1 MRRRNI
7 NNRNIKLMFLDAL
20 ASILALYLAFLIR
33 FDFSLPE
40 IFLERFLGWVFWF
53 ALFQITIFYFSGL
66 YARIW
71 RYTSLFDLYAILF
84 SVTLASAISFI
95 FVLIY
100 TGYNGYPRSVLLMYY
115 ILNALATVAIRL
127 SVRVYFT
134 HYHERSPFKNPHP
147 KKILLLIGAGKTG
160 EKIAREIMT
169 TSRHQ
174 YSIAGFIDDNVEKH
188 GALLH
193 GKKIFC
199 SIGNLPNLNI
209 KYDELLITA
218 PTASGD
224 QIRRIVDICK
234 QTGKRYKTV
243 PGINEIIDGE
253 ISMDVVRDVSYSDL
267 LGREEVKLD
276 MNSIENIL
284 KDKRVLITGAGGSI
298 GSELVRQCLSFD
310 PVEIICLDTNEE
322 SIYKLEQSFSKTQSK
337 TIIKTV
343 LGSVNVKNEC
353 DKVFSENHPHIV
365 FHAAAYK
372 HVPIQELHPWTAV
385 NTNLGGTLNI
395 VELSDKYLVE
405 KFVLVS
411 TDKAVNPVNVMG
423 ATKRA
428 AEKIIQSYNA
438 NSKTTFMAVRFGNV
452 LGSSGSAIP
461 TFQKQINEGGPL
473 TITHPEMTRYFM
485 SIQEASQLIL
495 QCGALGRDGEIFLLE
510 MGKPIRIVQMAKDL
524 IRLSGFEPDK
534 DIPIVFTGLRPGEK
548 LYEEL
553 QLLNEQ
559 KVSTSHRKIM
569 ILKDKQSHVPWAIL
583 KPSIEELIRS
593 AKNLNSEKIQ
603 MLLDQIIPTYRPRN
617 FGSHKESID
626 SFSIVTNKAEA

>member
-1 MRRRNI
+1 MNKRNTNLI
-7 NNRNIKLMFLDAL
+7 MLDGL
-20 ASILALYLAFLIR
+20 ASLASLYLAFLIR
-33 FDFSLPE
+33 FDFSIPSS
-40 IFLERFLGWVFWF
+40 FLGLFYNWSPFFILSQISVFH
-53 ALFQITIFYFSGL
+53 FSDL

-71 RYTSLFDLYAILF
+71 RYTSLFDLYAIMR
-84 SVTLASAISFI
+84 SVAIATLISVSFI
-95 FVLIY
+95 FIY
-100 TGYNGYPRSVLLMYY
+100 HGTTGYPRSVLIMYFM
-115 ILNALATVAIRL
+115 INAIITVGIRL

-134 HYHERSPFKNPHP
+134 HYHEDSPLKNQKPRRT
-147 KKILLLIGAGKTG
+147 LLLIGAGKTG

-174 YSIAGFIDDNVEKH
+174 YKIAGFVDDDVKKH

-199 SIGNLPNLNI
+199 NISKLPDLSIA
-209 KYDELLITA
+209 YDEILITA

-234 QTGKRYKTV
+234 GTGKRYKTV
-243 PGINEIIDGE
+243 PAINEIIDGE
-253 ISMDVVRDVSYSDL
+253 ISMAAIRDVSYSDL

-276 MNSIENIL
+276 MNSIESIIQG
-284 KDKRVLITGAGGSI
+284 KRVLITGAGGSI
-298 GSELVRQCLSFD
+298 GSELVKQCLSFR
-310 PVEIICLDTNEE
+310 PAEIICMDFSEE
-322 SIYKLEQSFSKTQSK
+322 NIYKLDQFFNTIQSQ

-343 LGSVNVKNEC
+343 LASINSKNEC
-353 DKVFSENHPHIV
+353 DKLFSENQPHIV

-372 HVPIQELHPWTAV
+372 HVPIQELHPWNAV
-385 NTNLGGTLNI
+385 QTNIGGTLNI
-395 VELSDKYLVE
+395 VELSDKYSVD

-411 TDKAVNPVNVMG
+411 TDKAVNPANVMG

-428 AEKIIQSYNA
+428 AERLIQSFNVT
-438 NSKTTFMAVRFGNV
+438 SRTTFIAVRFGNV

-461 TFQKQINEGGPL
+461 TFQKQINDGGPI

-524 IRLSGFEPDK
+524 IRLSGLEPEV

-553 QLLNEQ
+553 QLLNER
-559 KVSTSHRKIM
+559 KVRTSHRKIM
-569 ILKDKQSHVPWAIL
+569 ILKDSIDHIPWEHLKKSFKSLLNAAQELDSQKIKFLLKQILPTYTDQDSFVDPIRQKQSIPRAAI
-583 KPSIEELIRS
+583 
-593 AKNLNSEKIQ
+593 
-603 MLLDQIIPTYRPRN
+603 
-617 FGSHKESID
+617 
-626 SFSIVTNKAEA
+626 KAEA